1 MKVRDCMCN
10 QVSCVNPQ
18 TTINDVAKLMQQN
31 HVGCIPVCDTN
42 KNVVGLVTDRDIV
55 LRGVACN
62 KNTNT
67 TPISEIMTTAVY
79 TVTPDEELT
88 QASKIM
94 CDCQI
99 KRVPVIENDT
109 IVGIITLGDLVN
121 AEGVN
126 SKQVTTTVEGICRC
140 GNDSKNNQ

>member
-1 MKVRDCMCN
+1 
-10 QVSCVNPQ
+10 
-18 TTINDVAKLMQQN
+18 
-31 HVGCIPVCDTN
+31 
-42 KNVVGLVTDRDIV
+42 
-55 LRGVACN
+55 
-62 KNTNT
+62 
-67 TPISEIMTTAVY
+67 MTTAVY

>member
-1 MKVRDCMCN
+1 
-10 QVSCVNPQ
+10 
-18 TTINDVAKLMQQN
+18 
-31 HVGCIPVCDTN
+31 
-42 KNVVGLVTDRDIV
+42 
-55 LRGVACN
+55 
-62 KNTNT
+62 
-67 TPISEIMTTAVY
+67 
-79 TVTPDEELT
+79 
-88 QASKIM
+88 M

-109 IVGIITLGDLVN
+109 IVGIITLGDLAN